1 MRILLILE
9 CTKLAYKRSRRIAAK
24 YMNQIG
30 RRTFENDLSEKAVE
44 SMYKE
49 LKEVTS
55 KNNSIICYKTTLKT
69 KQIIFKLGSQKKFN
83 EDGQF
88 MYKTSNVEADFTF
101 NFEQNYILKI
111 TEIAALFHDIGKS
124 NKGFQL
130 TLDYGIKEN
139 MGVANRYRHE
149 LISFYMLSKLID
161 KHYNLDEA
169 NINEKDLL
177 TRLSSCL
184 LEPSFNNYIINRRY
198 VTDSFDFFT
207 KQENWNKFPIINSI
221 LWLVLTHHKLAN
233 SNIDSNN
240 VFEFSEYIKENYN
253 ADNNEYLKKFENF
266 VTSTGVGSF
275 STIFTEF
282 DNDKVKF
289 LEDSEFNKRLFENFD
304 YIIKNY
310 DYFHKISSLN
320 KTFTQSKMPALLT
333 LICRP
338 ALVFSDYKASA
349 DKQSSGDRLM
359 GVAYAN
365 TQTQGDVSVMCDTLL
380 THLTK
385 TYRNVSGSLR
395 LFIETEKVKDF
406 RNIRRNFISKIEEKA
421 QYIPEKFLWQEKAK
435 ENLLKYQ
442 NDDSPFF
449 GIIMAGTGCGK
460 TRASLKFLTALNN
473 KKLRITVGLGL
484 RTLSC
489 QTHREYTKEIFN
501 GLEHVDNEIG
511 LAVGTCLNNLDRIE
525 EADEKENNN
534 VIENNL
540 NDIDTVN
547 NFNGSTAEAMERD
560 DDVDFFIDD
569 NIDLENRILRVIAK
583 TNKDKVIIDKPVV
596 VMTIDNI
603 MKSFKQDISSNLR
616 YLMRVIS
623 SDFVLDEIDDYDT
636 KDLISISCLIYML
649 GYFRRRVFIS
659 SATVTPE
666 ISKTLFDFYQSGV
679 MDNLNED
686 KNIIYSFI
694 NENNVETYRKDF
706 NKDKPSIFIEDLNKF
721 TTNVY
726 DHISAK
732 SNRFLKHRLSTV
744 DFKESNTIDEAN
756 DTLYQSIKRLHHFNE
771 INFKDI
777 KISTGFIKFNNVR
790 DSQDFSIYL
799 GKRSNIDQNY
809 HVVWLNYHSHFM
821 NLERFYIEDFLDTY
835 MTRKSTKDPV
845 LHNYFGSEKLFESE
859 QFNEHIKKAKELNK
873 SNLVFVLSTTN
884 IIEVGRDHD
893 YDWAIIE
900 PSSIK
905 SVVQSLGRVKR
916 HRDINVHQSIKS
928 IPHDY
933 ANVLLF
939 DRFLVDIK
947 NKNKDNQYLAS
958 VMSFPGIQTDRST
971 QLKDVPIFSLED
983 NFSTGGDIK
992 LIGSSLNYTNKYSS
1006 HVYKPIRK
1014 LTSSIFLHSNYFEK
1028 LFNQQFLDSP
1038 NNKYLIHDE
1047 YQLDDLN
1054 KSYSSFRLLTMEK
1067 FKQEFYL
1074 NSDYALDVISA
1085 RYYLNNFNKNLISK
1099 MSKDFYAKNEFRKSA
1114 GSLQMY
1120 FVTSMKNFMN
1130 NQTILYQSLDNCY
1143 KSTFL
1148 LSSYENKK
1156 KIFLKTKEI
1165 CINKNL
1171 CKSYFFSNI
1180 YLNDMYKNLVEK
1192 HLLKEDSIKVK
1203 FTMLEMSL
1211 NYDTDYKF
1219 SYDLGLGRREN
1230 EIKK

>member
-30 RRTFENDLSEKAVE
+30 RRTFENDLSEKALNT
-44 SMYKE
+44 MYKE
-49 LKEVTS
+49 LKEITS

-69 KQIIFKLGSQKKFN
+69 KKILFKLGSQKKFN
-83 EDGQF
+83 DDGQF
-88 MYKTSNVEADFTF
+88 MYKTSNIEPDFTF

-130 TLDYGIKEN
+130 SLDYGIKES

-149 LISFYMLSKLID
+149 LISFYMLSKLIEKNYD
-161 KHYNLDEA
+161 LDEK
-169 NINEKDLL
+169 IVNEKDLL
-177 TRLSSCL
+177 TKLSSCF
-184 LEPSFNNYIINRRY
+184 LEPSSNNYTIDRRY
-198 VTDSFDFFT
+198 VNNSFDFFT

-233 SNIDSNN
+233 SDIDNNN
-240 VFEFSEYIKENYN
+240 VFEFSEYIKDNYN
-253 ADNNEYLKKFENF
+253 ADKNEYLKKFENF
-266 VTSTGVGSF
+266 VKSTGVGTF
-275 STIFTEF
+275 TTIFTEF
-282 DNDKVKF
+282 DNDNVKF
-289 LEDSEFNKRLFENFD
+289 LEDTEFNKRLFENFD
-304 YIIKNY
+304 YILKNY
-310 DYFHKISSLN
+310 DYFYKTTSL
-320 KTFTQSKMPALLT
+320 KDTFTNSKMPSLLT
-333 LICRP
+333 LISRP
-338 ALVFSDYKASA
+338 SLVFSDYKASA
-349 DKQSSGDRLM
+349 DKQYSGGRLV

-365 TQTQGDVSVMCDTLL
+365 TQQQGDLSVMCDTLL

-385 TYRNVSGSLR
+385 TYQNVAGALR

-406 RNIRRNFISKIEEKA
+406 RNIKRNFISKIEEKS

-489 QTHREYTKEIFN
+489 QTHKEYTKEIFN
-501 GLEHVDNEIG
+501 GLENVDNEIG

-525 EADEKENNN
+525 EVDEKDNDKI
-534 VIENNL
+534 IENNL
-540 NDIDTVN
+540 NDIDTIN
-547 NFNGSTAEAMERD
+547 NFNGSTAEAMEIE

-569 NIDLENRILRVIAK
+569 NIDLENRILQVIAK

-603 MKSFKQDISSNLR
+603 MKAFKQDISSNLR
-616 YLMRVIS
+616 YLMRIIS

-686 KNIIYSFI
+686 KHIVYSFI
-694 NENNVETYRKDF
+694 NENNVETYRKNF
-706 NKDKPSIFIEDLNKF
+706 NKEKPNIFIEDLNKF

-726 DHISAK
+726 DHISVK

-744 DFKESNTIDEAN
+744 EFKNSNTIDEAN
-756 DTLYQSIKRLHHFNE
+756 DILYSSIKRLHHFNE
-771 INFKDI
+771 INFKEI

-790 DSQDFSIYL
+790 DSQDFSIYI
-799 GKRSNIDQNY
+799 GKRSNVDQDY

-821 NLERFYIEDFLDTY
+821 NLERFYIEDFLDSY
-835 MTRKSTKDPV
+835 MTRKSTKDPA
-845 LHNYFGSEKLFESE
+845 LHSHFGSEKLFDSE

-873 SNLVFVLSTTN
+873 SNLIFVLSTTN

-916 HRDINVHQSIKS
+916 HRDINVHPSLDN
-928 IPHDY
+928 IPKDY
-933 ANVLLF
+933 SNVLLF
-939 DRFLVDIK
+939 DRFFIDIK
-947 NKNKDNQYLAS
+947 TNNKDNRYLSS
-958 VMSFPGIQTDRST
+958 VMAFPGIQTDRSA

-983 NFSTGGDIK
+983 NFSTGGNIK
-992 LIGSSLNYTNKYSS
+992 QICGSLNNNNKYSS
-1006 HVYKPIRK
+1006 HSYTPIRA
-1014 LTSSIFLHSNYFEK
+1014 LNNSIFKHSNYFDK
-1028 LFNQQFLDSP
+1028 LFNQSFLDSP

-1047 YQLDDLN
+1047 YELNDLST
-1054 KSYSSFRLLTMEK
+1054 SYSKFRLLTMEK
-1067 FKQEFYL
+1067 FKQELYL
-1074 NSDYALDVISA
+1074 NSDYSFDVISA
-1085 RYYLNNFNKNLISK
+1085 RYYLNNFKKELISK

-1120 FVTSMKNFMN
+1120 FTHSTN
-1130 NQTILYQSLDNCY
+1130 NLMADDTILYTDFGQSYDT
-1143 KSTFL
+1143 TFL
-1148 LSSYENKK
+1148 LSTYKNKK
-1156 KIFLKTKEI
+1156 KIFIKTKNI
-1165 CINKNL
+1165 CINKNN
-1171 CKSYFFSNI
+1171 CPNYFFSNI
-1180 YLNDMYKNLVEK
+1180 YFNKMYQKIVEK
-1192 HLLKEDSIKVK
+1192 HLLKDDSIKVK

-1211 NYDTDYKF
+1211 QYGTDYKF
-1219 SYDLGLGRREN
+1219 SYNLGIGRRNHE
-1230 EIKK
+1230 K

>member
-9 CTKLAYKRSRRIAAK
+9 CTKLAYKRSRRIVAK

-30 RRTFENDLSEKAVE
+30 RRTFENDLSENAVE
-44 SMYKE
+44 AMYKE

-83 EDGQF
+83 DDGHF
-88 MYKTSNVEADFTF
+88 MYKTSNVEPDFTF

-130 TLDYGIKEN
+130 TLDYGIKES

-149 LISFYMLSKLID
+149 LISFYMLSKLIEQ
-161 KHYNLDEA
+161 HYNLDET
-169 NINEKDLL
+169 IVSEKDLL
-177 TRLSSCL
+177 TKLSSCF
-184 LEPSFNNYIINRRY
+184 LEPSSNNYMINRRY
-198 VTDSFDFFT
+198 VDNSFEFFT

-233 SNIDSNN
+233 SDIDNNN
-240 VFEFSEYIKENYN
+240 VFEFSEYIKDNYN
-253 ADNNEYLKKFENF
+253 SDKNEYLKKFENF
-266 VTSTGVGSF
+266 VKSTGIENF
-275 STIFTEF
+275 TTIFTEF
-282 DNDKVKF
+282 DNDNVNF
-289 LEDSEFNKRLFENFD
+289 LEDKEFNKRLFENFD
-304 YIIKNY
+304 YVIKNY
-310 DYFHKISSLN
+310 DYFYAKTSLK

-333 LICRP
+333 LVSRP

-349 DKQSSGDRLM
+349 DKQCSDERLV

-365 TQTQGDVSVMCDTLL
+365 TQIQGDVSFMCDTLL

-385 TYRNVSGSLR
+385 TCQNVAGALR
-395 LFIETEKVKDF
+395 LFFETEKVKDF
-406 RNIRRNFISKIEEKA
+406 RNIKRNFISRVEEKA
-421 QYIPEKFLWQEKAK
+421 QYIPDKFLWQEKAK

-501 GLEHVDNEIG
+501 GLEHVNNEIG

-525 EADEKENNN
+525 EVDEKDNNQ
-534 VIENNL
+534 VIENSL

-569 NIDLENRILRVIAK
+569 NIDLENRILKVIAK

-649 GYFRRRVFIS
+649 GYFRKRVFIS

-679 MDNLNED
+679 IDNLNED
-686 KNIIYSFI
+686 KHIIYSFI
-694 NENNVETYRKDF
+694 NENNVETYKKDF
-706 NKDKPSIFIEDLNKF
+706 NKDKPNVFIQDLNKF

-726 DHISAK
+726 DDISGK

-744 DFKESNTIDEAN
+744 EFKDINTIDEAN
-756 DTLYQSIKRLHHFNE
+756 DILYSSIKRLHHFNE
-771 INFKDI
+771 ISFKDI

-799 GKRSNIDQNY
+799 GKRSHVDQDY

-845 LHNYFGSEKLFESE
+845 LHSYFGSEKLFESE

-873 SNLVFVLSTTN
+873 SNLIFVLSTTN

-916 HRDINVHQSIKS
+916 HRDINVHQSLTN
-928 IPHDY
+928 IPVYY

-947 NKNKDNQYLAS
+947 NKNKDGNYLSS
-958 VMSFPGIQTDRST
+958 VMAFPGIQTDRSA
-971 QLKDVPIFSLED
+971 QLKNVPIFSLEND
-983 NFSTGGDIK
+983 FSMGGNIK
-992 LIGSSLNYTNKYSS
+992 LIGSSLNHTNKYSD
-1006 HVYKPIRK
+1006 YEYTPIRK
-1014 LTSSIFLHSNYFEK
+1014 LNNSIFLHPNYFDK
-1028 LFNQQFLDSP
+1028 LFNKDFLKRP

-1047 YQLDDLN
+1047 YQLENLN
-1054 KSYSSFRLLTMEK
+1054 KSYSAFRLLTMEK

-1074 NSDYALDVISA
+1074 NSDYAVDVISA
-1085 RYYLNNFNKNLISK
+1085 RYYLNNFNKELISK
-1099 MSKDFYAKNEFRKSA
+1099 MSKEFYAKNEFRKSA
-1114 GSLQMY
+1114 GNLQMY
-1120 FVTSMKNFMN
+1120 FTNSMQNFMSN
-1130 NQTILYQSLDNCY
+1130 DTILYRDFGQSYDT
-1143 KSTFL
+1143 TFL
-1148 LSSYENKK
+1148 LSTYKNKK
-1156 KIFLKTKEI
+1156 KIFIKTKNI
-1165 CINKNL
+1165 CINKNN
-1171 CKSYFFSNI
+1171 CDNYFFSKI
-1180 YLNDMYKNLVEK
+1180 YFNHMYKKIVEK
-1192 HLLKEDSIKVK
+1192 HSLKEDSLKVK

-1211 NYDTDYKF
+1211 NYGHDYKF
-1219 SYDLGLGRREN
+1219 SYDLGLGRRKVE
-1230 EIKK
+1230 K